1 MESTGTTSGAAA
13 AEDTGAFR
21 FGAAVLA
28 AERAKI
34 DGGLAALRAARRL
47 ADGVA
52 NGRTSAARR
61 TGATALLLADI
72 PTLKEKKPKK
82 QENHEATRFSF
93 VQRKEAS
100 LSETENGFSRPS
112 NYCDG
117 PMVRSRSWRTEE
129 ERRGGNSH
137 PRRLTT
143 NNDARIFTQVTKCHK
158 KAHTHALPPAL
169 PLTHLARQTLA
180 PLGAAAAAPPPRRST
195 YRQQPT
201 AHIQIHIR
209 ITTTNPPQRDS
220 AHTWPHDTA

>member
-1 MESTGTTSGAAA
+1 M
-13 AEDTGAFR
+13 
-21 FGAAVLA
+21 A

-34 DGGLAALRAARRL
+34 EGGLAALRAARRL

-169 PLTHLARQTLA
+169 PLTHLA
-180 PLGAAAAAPPPRRST
+180 PNPGAPRRRRRRAAT
-195 YRQQPT
+195 TPQHMPPT
-201 AHIQIHIR
+201 THGTHS
-209 ITTTNPPQRDS
+209 NPHSNHNDKSP
-220 AHTWPHDTA
+220 TKGFCPHMATHATA